1 MVTSASAYQ
10 KFNVANTNEL
20 LEFELVK
27 VSQKVFDSN
36 YSKVQLIWATIVYK
50 CLKCIRLT

>member
-36 YSKVQLIWATIVYK
+36 YSKVQLI
-50 CLKCIRLT
+50 